1 MSILTK
7 VEQDLKKALKARD
20 EFLVSTLKF
29 LLAQIRNREIELR
42 AAKKKLTDQVV
53 VGIIRQEIKKR
64 IQAAGFY
71 RQGKRGDLADKEESE
86 SRVLSKYLPQQI
98 STEELG
104 KIVQETVA
112 QIGAKGLVKGRAGP
126 ADFGKVMGAVM
137 ARIKG
142 RADGSQVAAIVKK
155 ALNS

>member
-7 VEQDLKKALKARD
+7 VEQDLRKALKARD

-42 AAKKKLTDQVV
+42 GTEKKLTDQVV
-53 VGIIRQEIKKR
+53 MGVIRQEIKKR
-64 IQAAGFY
+64 TQAAGLY
-71 RQGKRGDLADKEESE
+71 RQGKRDDLAEKEESE

-98 STEELG
+98 STEELD
-104 KIVQETVA
+104 KIVQETIA
-112 QIGAKGLVKGRAGP
+112 QIGAKGLAKGRAGP
-126 ADFGKVMGAVM
+126 ADFGKVMGVVM
-137 ARIKG
+137 VKVKG

>member
-7 VEQDLKKALKARD
+7 VEQDLRKALKARD

-42 AAKKKLTDQVV
+42 GTEKKLTDQVV
-53 VGIIRQEIKKR
+53 MGVIRQEIKKR
-64 IQAAGFY
+64 VQAAGLY
-71 RQGKRGDLADKEESE
+71 RQGKRDDLAEKEESE

-104 KIVQETVA
+104 KS
-112 QIGAKGLVKGRAGP
+112 
-126 ADFGKVMGAVM
+126 D
-137 ARIKG
+137 
-142 RADGSQVAAIVKK
+142 S
-155 ALNS
+155 